1 MYFILY
7 SIFTSIATSFMLPS
21 LYRSTSRLKSL
32 TNVNLIRSNYQLNLS
47 MKLNC
52 GIVGLPNVG
61 KSTLFNALVGSQA
74 AQAAN
79 FPFCTI
85 GETIRITSN
94 FLILLLIQLLQ
105 LSATTINT
113 IEPNVGLVNV
123 PDQRLDQ
130 LGVINKSVKVVPA
143 VVSTH
148 PTLAR

>member
-61 KSTLFNALVGSQA
+61 KSTLFNALVGWQA

-85 GETIRITSN
+85 GETFVIHLLFVQLIRISCN
-94 FLILLLIQLLQ
+94 F
-105 LSATTINT
+105 
-113 IEPNVGLVNV
+113 
-123 PDQRLDQ
+123 
-130 LGVINKSVKVVPA
+130 
-143 VVSTH
+143 
-148 PTLAR
+148 